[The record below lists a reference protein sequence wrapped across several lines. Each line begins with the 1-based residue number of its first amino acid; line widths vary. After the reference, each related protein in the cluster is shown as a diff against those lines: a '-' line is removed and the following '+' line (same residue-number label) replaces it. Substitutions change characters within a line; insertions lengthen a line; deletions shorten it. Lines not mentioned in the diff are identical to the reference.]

1 MDDHPGKKASM
12 KRAPLRSSAA
22 DDGQPRR
29 ARPLLI
35 ALAGVLIAASGAL
48 WLLRPASKPPVS
60 PQPVSPVAA
69 GFVGSTECQACH
81 ASEYAAWKA
90 SQHGS
95 AMQHATADTVR
106 GDFTDAKFTFDGVTS
121 NFLRR
126 DGKYFVRTD
135 GPDGKLAE
143 FEVKYTFG
151 LEPLQ
156 QYLVELPGGRLQAL
170 AVTWDTRPA
179 SAGGQRWFRQYP
191 NEKLDFRDELHWTQR
206 SQNWN
211 FMCADCHS
219 TQVVKGYDAA
229 KNAFDTRFNEISVGC
244 EACHGP
250 GSAHVAWTRKKP
262 ADASKGLTV
271 QLDERRG
278 VTWSIDPATGN
289 AKRSR
294 ERTSEREVEVCAQC
308 HARRAQIAEGYRAG
322 QAFMDHYLPSLLVPG
337 LYHVDGQQRDEVF
350 IWGSWLQSRM
360 HRQGVTCSDCHDPH
374 SQKLR
379 VDGNAVCGQCHAPGK
394 YEAPAHHHH
403 AAGSPGAQ
411 CADCHM
417 PKTLYMVIDGRR
429 DHSMRVP
436 RPDQSVAFG
445 VPNACSQCH
454 TDRDA
459 RWAASEVRGWLGR
472 DARGLQSFASTFH
485 AAETGQLGAAASL
498 AAITNDVAQSPIAR
512 ASALERLALSGAA
525 DASTAQRAAQDAQPL
540 LRLASVRL
548 AELLPPPQQSRV
560 LAPLLTDPLRAIRI
574 EAARALAGQQEAL
587 PAAQRAAWQKA
598 ADEYVAT
605 LRYTADRPEAG
616 TALGSFYAR
625 LGKDAEART
634 AFEQALTLDAAYV
647 PAYLNAADALRVQGR
662 DTAARSMLEQ
672 GIARAPKTAA
682 LHHALGLTLVR
693 LGQPKDGLR
702 ELERAAQLAPTEP
715 RYAYV
720 VAVALNSTG
729 RPADALKVL
738 DRATTRWP
746 TNRDLLLALATMQRD
761 AGQAD
766 AARRTV
772 ARLAQAYPDDGEIA
786 KLAKELR

>member
-1 MDDHPGKKASM
+1 VWAALAVAGLLAALAWQLTRSPLPSAPIPSAS
-12 KRAPLRSSAA
+12 PPSAA
-22 DDGQPRR
+22 
-29 ARPLLI
+29 L
-35 ALAGVLIAASGAL
+35 
-48 WLLRPASKPPVS
+48 
-60 PQPVSPVAA
+60 
-69 GFVGSTECQACH
+69 FVGSAECKACH
-81 ASEYAAWKA
+81 AQETATWAS
-90 SQHGS
+90 SQHAR

-106 GDFTDAKFTFDGVTS
+106 GDFNDAKFTFDGVTTS
-121 NFLRR
+121 FFRR

-156 QYLVELPGGRLQAL
+156 QYLVELAGGRLQAL
-170 AVTWDTRPA
+170 AVSWDARPKEK
-179 SAGGQRWFRQYP
+179 GGQRWFRQYP

-219 TQVVKGYDAA
+219 TEVVKGYDAA
-229 KNAFDTRFNEISVGC
+229 GNAFNTRFNEISVGC

-250 GSAHVAWTRKKP
+250 GSAHMVWAKQKS
-262 ADASKGLTV
+262 ADPRKGLTA

-278 VTWSIDPATGN
+278 ITWNIDPATGT
-289 AKRSR
+289 ARRSR
-294 ERTSEREVEVCAQC
+294 ERTSEREIEVCAQC
-308 HARRAQIAEGYRAG
+308 HARRAQIVEGYRAG
-322 QAFMDHYLPSLLVPG
+322 APFMDHYLPSLLVPG

-394 YEAPAHHHH
+394 YDAPAHHHH
-403 AAGSPGAQ
+403 AAGSAGAQ
-411 CADCHM
+411 CAECHM
-417 PKTLYMVIDGRR
+417 PKTLYMVVDGRR

-436 RPDQSVAFG
+436 RPDQTVAFG
-445 VPNACSQCH
+445 VPNACNQCH

-459 RWAASEVRGWLGR
+459 PWAAAAVRGWLGR
-472 DARGLQSFASTFH
+472 DARGFQTFASTFH
-485 AAETGQLGAAASL
+485 AAEAGKVGAAASL
-498 AAITNDVAQSPIAR
+498 AAIANDVAQSPIAR
-512 ASALERLALSGAA
+512 ASALERLALAGTA
-525 DASTAQRAAQDAQPL
+525 DAPTAQRAAQDAQPL
-540 LRLASVRL
+540 VRLASVRL

-560 LAPLLTDPLRAIRI
+560 LAPMLADPLRAIRI
-574 EAARALAGQQEAL
+574 EAARALAGQQDSL
-587 PAAQRAAWQKA
+587 PAAQRDAWQKA

-616 TALGSFYAR
+616 TALGTFYSR
-625 LGKDAEART
+625 LGKGAEAST

-647 PAYLNAADALRVQGR
+647 PAYLNAADALRAQGR
-662 DTAARSMLEQ
+662 DAEARSMLEQ
-672 GIARAPKTAA
+672 GLAHTPKNAA

-693 LGQPKDGLR
+693 LGKPKDGLR
-702 ELERAAQLAPTEP
+702 ELERAAQWAPDEA

-720 VAVALNSTG
+720 YAVALNSTG
-729 RPADALKVL
+729 RPSDALRVL
-738 DRATTRWP
+738 DRAAVRWP
-746 TNRDLLLALATMQRD
+746 NNRDLLLALATMQRD
-761 AGQAD
+761 AGQAE

-772 ARLAQAYPDDGEIA
+772 RRLAQAYPDDREIA
-786 KLAKELR
+786 ALAKELR